1 VNSIDLEASLFHPGL
16 APGVQSNGPGR
27 VPGVRSGAPERSPG
41 SAPESPGVAPGQPES
56 GTSSAARSSQE
67 QDDDSIAAAGAP
79 GRVALGVAYR
89 GQNYHGWQSQADGN
103 TVQDALEKALA
114 AFIGLPRGEI
124 VTTMCA
130 GRTDAGVHALNQVVH
145 FDAPV
150 SREEFSW
157 VRGTNRYL
165 PEDIAVQ
172 WAQYVDPD
180 FHARNGARGRKYAF
194 LVRESAVRPALEAG
208 LCGWVFRPLDLATM
222 RDAAKALIGEHDFSS
237 FRSSQCQALSPV
249 KHMRRI
255 DIARIGDYWRFDFE
269 ANAFLHHM
277 VRNLMGAL
285 ITIGTGAQP
294 ASYMADL
301 LAERDRALA
310 PPTFPAAG
318 LYFLG
323 PQYDPHLA
331 IPQRTSAH
339 DWLPRVPPELARP
352 DEASPFVSG
361 PAPRP

>member
-1 VNSIDLEASLFHPGL
+1 MNSPTPEDATSTPGL
-16 APGVQSNGPGR
+16 
-27 VPGVRSGAPERSPG
+27 
-41 SAPESPGVAPGQPES
+41 APGQPES
-56 GTSSAARSSQE
+56 ETPSSPG
-67 QDDDSIAAAGAP
+67 QDDATAAGPP
-79 GRVALGVAYR
+79 GRVALGIAYR
-89 GQNYHGWQSQADGN
+89 GERYHGWQSQPDGH
-103 TVQDALEKALA
+103 TVQDTLEKALA
-114 AFIGLPRGEI
+114 EFIGLPRGEI
-124 VTTMCA
+124 VATTCA
-130 GRTDAGVHALNQVVH
+130 GRTDSGVHALNQVVH

-150 SREEFSW
+150 ARDMVSW

-172 WAQYVDPD
+172 WAQDVEPD
-180 FHARNGARGRKYAF
+180 FHARFGARGRRYAF

-208 LCGWVFRPLDLATM
+208 LCGWVFRALDIDKM
-222 RDAAKALIGEHDFSS
+222 RQAAAALIGEHDFSS
-237 FRSSQCQALSPV
+237 FRSSACQALSPV
-249 KHMRRI
+249 KEMRRI

-285 ITIGTGAQP
+285 IAVGNGSLPPETMAQ
-294 ASYMADL
+294 L

-310 PPTFPAAG
+310 PSTFPAAG

-331 IPQRTSAH
+331 VPRRTAAH

-352 DEASPFVSG
+352 DEAHPFVSG
-361 PAPRP
+361 TPAKQ

>member
-1 VNSIDLEASLFHPGL
+1 M
-16 APGVQSNGPGR
+16 PGR
-27 VPGVRSGAPERSPG
+27 PDSETPNSL
-41 SAPESPGVAPGQPES
+41 
-56 GTSSAARSSQE
+56 E
-67 QDDDSIAAAGAP
+67 QDDTATAAVRP

-89 GQNYHGWQSQADGN
+89 GQGYHGWQSQPDGN
-103 TVQDALEKALA
+103 TVQDKLEKALA
-114 AFIGLPRGEI
+114 EFVGLPRGAVVDTI
-124 VTTMCA
+124 CA

-150 SREEFSW
+150 VREIFSW

-172 WAQYVDPD
+172 WAQNVEPG

-194 LVRESAVRPALEAG
+194 LVRESAVRPAIEAG
-208 LCGWVFRPLDLATM
+208 MCGWVFRPLDLDNM
-222 RDAAKALIGEHDFSS
+222 REAAQALIGEHDFSS

-249 KHMRRI
+249 KEMRRI
-255 DIARIGDYWRFDFE
+255 QINRIGDYWRFDFE
-269 ANAFLHHM
+269 ASAFLHHM

-285 ITIGTGAQP
+285 ITIGSGNQP
-294 ASYMADL
+294 PAYMAQL
-301 LAERDRALA
+301 MAERNRELA

-331 IPQRTSAH
+331 IPRRTPAREIFS
-339 DWLPRVPPELARP
+339 WVRGTNRFLPEDIAVQ
-352 DEASPFVSG
+352 
-361 PAPRP
+361 